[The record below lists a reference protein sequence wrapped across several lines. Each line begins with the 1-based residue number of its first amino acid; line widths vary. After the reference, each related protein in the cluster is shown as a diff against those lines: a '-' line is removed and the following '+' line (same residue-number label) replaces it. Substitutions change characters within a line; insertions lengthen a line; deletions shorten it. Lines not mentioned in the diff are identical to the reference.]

1 MTAATSRAWN
11 CLSMAVLPRSSGSE
25 CCHACRVFERD
36 IENNIRDR
44 LDGEPMTNRLQWD
57 VFVSAQIPVVT
68 NDLPPGASEM
78 KWSPISSTLI
88 LGKRDAVLVDTA
100 ITLDQN
106 QKLVD
111 WIADSGKNLTTIYAT
126 HGHGDHFFGVN
137 TIQKKFPKARFMATR
152 EVIAVMQKQASAPV
166 VNGYWEPRFPGQ
178 IDSTLVVADELKG
191 GVIELEGEQLVS
203 VPLGH
208 TDTDSTTCL
217 HVPSI
222 GLVACG
228 DALYNDVHLHL
239 GESNAEGRKE
249 WIAALDTIESLKPVA
264 VVAGHKR
271 PNAAD
276 TPNIIE
282 ETRKY
287 IRDFDRTAA
296 NTQTAL
302 ELYHQMLV
310 LYPDRVNPAVL
321 WNSARAVK
329 PGR

>member
-1 MTAATSRAWN
+1 
-11 CLSMAVLPRSSGSE
+11 
-25 CCHACRVFERD
+25 
-36 IENNIRDR
+36 
-44 LDGEPMTNRLQWD
+44 MTNRLQWE

-68 NDLPPGASEM
+68 SDLPPGASEM

-100 ITLDQN
+100 ITVEQN

-111 WIADSGKNLTTIYAT
+111 WIADRGKNLTTIYAT

-137 TIQKKFPKARFMATR
+137 TIQKQFPKARFVATR
-152 EVIAVMQKQASAPV
+152 EVIAVMRKQASVPV
-166 VNGYWEPRFPGQ
+166 VDSYWKPRFPGQ

-217 HVPSI
+217 HVSSI

-264 VVAGHKR
+264 VIAGHKR
-271 PNAAD
+271 AGAPD
-276 TPNIIE
+276 TPNNIE

-287 IRDFDRTAA
+287 IRDFDRIAA
-296 NTQTAL
+296 NTGTAL
-302 ELYHQMLV
+302 ELYKEMLAI
-310 LYPDRVNPAVL
+310 YPERVNPAVL
-321 WNSARAVK
+321 WYSAQAVK
-329 PGR
+329 PGT

>member
-1 MTAATSRAWN
+1 
-11 CLSMAVLPRSSGSE
+11 
-25 CCHACRVFERD
+25 
-36 IENNIRDR
+36 
-44 LDGEPMTNRLQWD
+44 MTNRLQWD
-57 VFVSAQIPVVT
+57 VFISGQIPAISD
-68 NDLPPGASEM
+68 DLPPGASEM

-88 LGKRDAVLVDTA
+88 SG
-100 ITLDQN
+100 
-106 QKLVD
+106 QKLAE
-111 WIADSGKNLTTIYAT
+111 WIAASGKNLTTIYAT

-137 TIQKKFPKARFMATR
+137 TIRKGFPNAQFVATR

-166 VNGYWEPRFPGQ
+166 VSAYWKVRFPGQ
-178 IDSTLVVADELKG
+178 IDSTLVIADELKE

-222 GLVACG
+222 GLVVAG
-228 DALYNDVHLHL
+228 DSAYNDVHLHL
-239 GESNAEGRKE
+239 GESNAETRKD
-249 WIAALDTIESLKPVA
+249 WIAALDIIESLKPA
-264 VVAGHKR
+264 GVVAGHKR
-271 PNAAD
+271 PGAAD

-296 NTQTAL
+296 NTHTAL

-329 PGR
+329 HGN

>member
-1 MTAATSRAWN
+1 METTRRSRWLATWTLKSKI
-11 CLSMAVLPRSSGSE
+11 CCGKLLPE
-25 CCHACRVFERD
+25 PQERIGKAMNSLLNWD
-36 IENNIRDR
+36 I
-44 LDGEPMTNRLQWD
+44 
-57 VFVSAQIPVVT
+57 FVSSQIPAVAG
-68 NDLPPGASEM
+68 DLPPGATEM

-88 LGKRDAVLVDTA
+88 SGERDAVLVDTF
-100 ITLDQN
+100 ITVEQN
-106 QKLVD
+106 RALAE
-111 WIADSGKNLTTIYAT
+111 WIEASGKNLTTIYAT

-137 TIQKKFPKARFMATR
+137 TIQKRFTKARFMATR

-166 VNGYWEPRFPGQ
+166 VNGYWKPRFPGQ

-191 GVIELEGEQLVS
+191 GVMELEGEQLVS

-208 TDTDSTTCL
+208 TDTDNTTCL
-217 HVPSI
+217 HARSI
-222 GLVACG
+222 GLVVAG
-228 DALYNDVHLHL
+228 DSAYNDVHLHL
-239 GESNAEGRKE
+239 GESNAETRKD
-249 WIAALDTIESLKPVA
+249 WIAALDTIESLKPA
-264 VVAGHKR
+264 GVVAGHKR
-271 PNAAD
+271 AGAAD

-296 NTQTAL
+296 NTHTAL

-329 PGR
+329 PA

>member
-1 MTAATSRAWN
+1 
-11 CLSMAVLPRSSGSE
+11 
-25 CCHACRVFERD
+25 
-36 IENNIRDR
+36 
-44 LDGEPMTNRLQWD
+44 
-57 VFVSAQIPVVT
+57 
-68 NDLPPGASEM
+68 
-78 KWSPISSTLI
+78 
-88 LGKRDAVLVDTA
+88 LGKLDAVLVDTA

-137 TIQKKFPKARFMATR
+137 TIQKQFPKARFVATR
-152 EVIAVMQKQASAPV
+152 EVIAVMRKQASVPV
-166 VNGYWEPRFPGQ
+166 VDSYWKPRFPGQ

-217 HVPSI
+217 HVSSI

-239 GESNAEGRKE
+239 GESNAGSRKE

-264 VVAGHKR
+264 VIAGHKR
-271 PNAAD
+271 VGAPD
-276 TPNIIE
+276 TPNNIE
-282 ETRKY
+282 ATRKY
-287 IRDFDRTAA
+287 IRDFDRIAA
-296 NTQTAL
+296 NTSTAL
-302 ELYHQMLV
+302 ELYKEMLAI
-310 LYPDRVNPAVL
+310 YRERVNPAVL
-321 WNSARAVK
+321 WYSAQAVK
-329 PGR
+329 PGT

>member
-1 MTAATSRAWN
+1 
-11 CLSMAVLPRSSGSE
+11 
-25 CCHACRVFERD
+25 
-36 IENNIRDR
+36 
-44 LDGEPMTNRLQWD
+44 MTNRLQWN
-57 VFVSAQIPVVT
+57 VFINSQIPAIT
-68 NDLPPGASEM
+68 NDLPPGVSEM

-88 LGKRDAVLVDTA
+88 SGKRDAVLIDTA
-100 ITLDQN
+100 ITVDQN
-106 QKLVD
+106 RKLVD
-111 WIADSGKNLTTIYAT
+111 WIVASGKNLTTIYAT

-137 TIQKKFPKARFMATR
+137 TIQKIFPKAGFMATR

-166 VNGYWEPRFPGQ
+166 VNGYWKPRFPGQ

-191 GVIELEGEQLVS
+191 GVMELEGEQLVS

-222 GLVACG
+222 GLVVAG
-228 DALYNDVHLHL
+228 DSAYNDVHLHL
-239 GESNAEGRKE
+239 GESNAETRKD
-249 WIAALDTIESLKPVA
+249 WIAALDTIESLKPAA

-271 PNAAD
+271 PGAAD

-287 IRDFDRTAA
+287 IRDFDGTAA
-296 NTQTAL
+296 NTQSAL

-310 LYPDRVNPAVL
+310 HYPDRVNTAVL

-329 PGR
+329 PGS